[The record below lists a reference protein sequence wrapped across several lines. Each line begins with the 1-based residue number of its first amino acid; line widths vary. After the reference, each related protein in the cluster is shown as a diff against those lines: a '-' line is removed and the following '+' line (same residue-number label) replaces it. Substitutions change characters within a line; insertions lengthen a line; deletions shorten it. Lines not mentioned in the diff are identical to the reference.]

1 MLTYASRRLRFRV
14 KLYFAILG
22 RLQREHC
29 GALVLPIRP
38 NHQGGIANI

>member
-1 MLTYASRRLRFRV
+1 MLTYAGRRLSISV

-29 GALVLPIRP
+29 GALVLLVRPIHP
-38 NHQGGIANI
+38 GGIANI